1 MDLRGYGW
9 SSAPES
15 DLKNDP
21 RHEVYSKRAMA
32 ADVVK
37 VMEELGHV
45 RFAAVGHDRGARV
58 AYRLAL
64 DHPGRV
70 ERLAVLDIMP
80 TLTMW
85 ESMDAKRAMQVYH
98 WTFLAQPA
106 PMPERLIGAD
116 PIAWQDEKL
125 ASWSGTHRWMCSI
138 RARWRTT
145 TPFSTIPSASTRSA
159 RITAPGRPSTLRS
172 TRRTAMRARPSSA
185 PRSRIWG
192 ASGIPAASSSPLDA
206 WRASFAPKIEGG
218 AVRVR
223 PLRRGGKSRGDTGSA
238 DAVPDRVIWKGRTNT
253 VS

>member
-1 MDLRGYGW
+1 
-9 SSAPES
+9 
-15 DLKNDP
+15 
-21 RHEVYSKRAMA
+21 
-32 ADVVK
+32 
-37 VMEELGHV
+37 MEELGHV

-85 ESMDAKRAMQVYH
+85 ESMNAKRAMQVYH

-116 PIAWQDEKL
+116 PVAWQDEKL
-125 ASWSGTHRWMCSI
+125 ASWSGTHTLDVFDP
-138 RARWRTT
+138 RALRTT
-145 TPFSTIPSASTRSA
+145 THFSTTPSGSTRSA
-159 RITAPGRPSTLRS
+159 RITAPARPSTLRS
-172 TRRTAMRARPSSA
+172 TRPTAMRARPSCA
-185 PRSRIWG
+185 QRSRIWG

-218 AVRVR
+218 AVESGHFVAEEN
-223 PLRRGGKSRGDTGSA
+223 PGATLDLPIPFLTA
-238 DAVPDRVIWKGRTNT
+238 
-253 VS
+253 